1 MAPPMSLQQWI
12 IWNKMHQAHQA
23 LQNSTLVTEEQKEQI
38 ILEIQNEDVI
48 PTRMDRVK
56 YFLYTCCATSSRV
69 LAWMLLACILF
80 IIIIVSCFITLS
92 RIQWNKDIQVL
103 GPVIDWNVTQRA
115 VYQPLQLR
123 RIARALRAQHPVP
136 KYVEVNMTSIPQGV
150 FYQPHPEPIIHTERV
165 LGLSQVLMINSENIA
180 NSANLSQETKA
191 LLTEIVNEEMQ
202 SLSDVMIDFEIPL
215 GDPRDQEQYI
225 HRKCYQ
231 EFAHC
236 YLVKYKTPQPWPSEE
251 LIADQC
257 PLPGYHAGVEYTAQ
271 AIWDYYIKVE
281 ITRPKN
287 WTSYAQY
294 GNARLGSF
302 FIPPHV
308 RKNFTHVLFCSDQL
322 YAKWYNIENTL
333 LKNEEL
339 LQKKLNNLTE
349 LTSLLKRRALPRAWT
364 TQGKNNLFR
373 NITVLDVC
381 NRPEMVLLLN
391 ISYDLF
397 SLWEGDCNY
406 TKDKISEIVPQCK
419 GFYNN
424 SKWMH
429 MHPYACRF
437 WRNKNEK
444 EETKCDGR
452 DDNRCLYYPLWDS
465 PEATYDFGFLAY
477 QNNFPAPICILSKQ
491 VRQQDYEVYSIY
503 QECKLASK
511 THGIDSVLFS
521 LKNFLNYT
529 GKPVNEMPNARA
541 FVGLIDPKFPPTY
554 PNITRDQ
561 YQGCNINQRRKR
573 EVNNNY
579 SKLRSMGYAL
589 TGAVQTLAQVSDIN
603 DQNLQQGIYLLRD
616 HIVTLMEATLHD
628 ISIME
633 GMFAVQHVH
642 THLNHLR
649 TMLMERRIDWTYMS
663 SSWLQTQLQK
673 SDDEMKVIKRTARS
687 LVYYVKQT
695 YNSFTA
701 TAWEIGLYYEL
712 IIPRHIYLNNWQVVN
727 IGHLIKSA
735 EQLTHVTLS
744 HPYEIINRECSNTLY
759 LHLEEC
765 RRLDYV
771 ICDVVKIVQ
780 PCGNSSDSSDC
791 PVWAEPVKEPHVQIS
806 PLKNGSY
813 LVLASS
819 TDCQIPPY
827 VPSVVTVNE
836 TTQCFGVTFKK
847 PLVAEEKTSLE
858 PQLPHL
864 QLRLPHLVGIIAKI
878 KGIKIEVTSSGESIK
893 DQLERAKAELLRL
906 DIHEGDTPAWI
917 RQLAAATE
925 DVWPAAA
932 SALKG
937 IGNFLTGAA
946 QGLFGTAFSI
956 LGYLKPI
963 LIGIGI
969 IILVILIFKILKWI
983 PIKKKSQ

>member
-165 LGLSQVLMINSENIA
+165 LGLSQVLMINSENVA

-191 LLTEIVNEEMQ
+191 LLTEMVNEEMQ

-236 YLVKYKTPQPWPSEE
+236 YLVKYKTPQPWPNEG

-257 PLPGYHAGVEYTAQ
+257 PLPGLADVSFYPYQ
-271 AIWDYYIKVE
+271 AIWDYYAKIE
-281 ITRPKN
+281 NIRPAN
-287 WTSYAQY
+287 WTSSKLY
-294 GNARLGSF
+294 GKARIGSYY
-302 FIPPHV
+302 IPK
-308 RKNFTHVLFCSDQL
+308 RLRNINNTHILFCSDVL
-322 YAKWYNIENTL
+322 YSKWYNLQNSILQNENELTKRL
-333 LKNEEL
+333 SNLTIGNKLKN
-339 LQKKLNNLTE
+339 
-349 LTSLLKRRALPRAWT
+349 RALPYEWAKGGLNR
-364 TQGKNNLFR
+364 LFR
-373 NITVLDVC
+373 NISVLDVC
-381 NRPEMVLLLN
+381 SRPEMVLLLN
-391 ISYDLF
+391 KTYYTF
-397 SLWEGDCNY
+397 SLWEGDCNITRY
-406 TKDKISEIVPQCK
+406 NVNETVPECKDFPHRR
-419 GFYNN
+419 FND
-424 SKWMH
+424 
-429 MHPYACRF
+429 HPYSCRL
-437 WRNKNEK
+437 WRYREGK
-444 EETKCDGR
+444 EEVKCLTSDHT
-452 DDNRCLYYPLWDS
+452 RCLYYPEYS
-465 PEATYDFGFLAY
+465 NPEALFDFGFLSY
-477 QNNFPAPICILSKQ
+477 MRNFPGPQCIESTSI
-491 VRQQDYEVYSIY
+491 RQKDYEVYSIY

-511 THGIDSVLFS
+511 TYGIDSVLFS

-561 YQGCNINQRRKR
+561 YQGCNINQRKKR

-589 TGAVQTLAQVSDIN
+589 TGAVQTLAQISDIN

-695 YNSFTA
+695 YNSLTA

-735 EQLTHVTLS
+735 GQLTHVTLS

-819 TDCQIPPY
+819 TDCQISPY